1 MNINLIAR
9 NTRTFMHTSTNIIPH
24 TELSHT
30 YVHTRTHT
38 EPAVLAKL
46 EKLCRARGLPWT
58 VAHYHTKELEAVAAV
73 AAEAAT
79 AAGEAKRVTAV
90 AVKEEV
96 SDELCVA
103 NCHCCGLCEE
113 GSAM

>member
-1 MNINLIAR
+1 
-9 NTRTFMHTSTNIIPH
+9 
-24 TELSHT
+24 
-30 YVHTRTHT
+30 
-38 EPAVLAKL
+38 VLAKL

-103 NCHCCGLCEE
+103 HCHCCGLCEE